1 MNRNRT
7 ITRRLLKKLLR
18 DDRTPVLGLNNMTAY
33 RRSLKGGLEART
45 VCVQK
50 ATEYLSLL
58 KITPETKRPLSP
70 SLNQTVSECRKIA
83 GSIRIAA
90 TARMQAIERLLLL
103 EGVDVPRQ
111 GDATEQ
117 FIYQELGLSAPEPE
131 TSTTA
136 QKIRDGARRA
146 ALDEVRKNYLLDL
159 SEGRFRGRSASEIAE
174 CLRLDGMEPV
184 AIPEDVGERL
194 LRKFKEMELNDA
206 LADFKGGK

>member
-1 MNRNRT
+1 MSRNRT

-45 VCVQK
+45 VCIGK

-58 KITPETKRPLSP
+58 RITPETRKPLPP

-117 FIYQELGLSAPEPE
+117 FIYQELGLSAPEPVE
-131 TSTTA
+131 SLSAT
-136 QKIRDGARRA
+136 KIRDGARRA
-146 ALDEVRKNYLLDL
+146 ALNEVRKNYLLDF

-174 CLRLDGMEPV
+174 NLRLDGMEPV

-206 LADFKGGK
+206 LADFKGEK